1 MAWYSDIQELTQ
13 EDIDRARRIERK
25 LQGIWFAR
33 ARAARDG
40 EFCKCCGLHSSE
52 GQLHYF
58 GRAYYCEAHYPQA
71 R

>member
-1 MAWYSDIQELTQ
+1 MIFANLQELTQ
-13 EDIDRARRIERK
+13 EDLDRGRK
-25 LQGIWFAR
+25 LWAQREALAFESL
-33 ARAARDG
+33 RAARVG

-52 GQLHYF
+52 GMLHYF